1 MTIKEFIKREKEK
14 NSIIGFAIELTYED
28 LKYSEDCKWL
38 AEKYKNELFGMLKI
52 LKLTNYITEEEHH
65 ELFINTQEEYR
76 KVIG

>member
-1 MTIKEFIKREKEK
+1 MTIKEFIEREKEK

-28 LKYSEDCKWL
+28 LKYSEDNKWM

-52 LKLTNYITEEEHH
+52 LNLTNYITENEYH
-65 ELFINTQEEYR
+65 ELFTNTQEEYR